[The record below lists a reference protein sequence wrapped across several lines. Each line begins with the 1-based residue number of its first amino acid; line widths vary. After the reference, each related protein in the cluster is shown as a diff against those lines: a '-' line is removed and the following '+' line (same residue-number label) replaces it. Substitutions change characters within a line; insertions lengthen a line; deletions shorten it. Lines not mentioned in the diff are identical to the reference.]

1 MAGFVFT
8 LHFRKWAHVWYRHK
22 QNRIFIISPG
32 VIYQLFFSLVKTEI
46 ALQLFQRFAALD
58 FLLVGLWHN
67 SEIFMWYCY
76 GFMDCIIK
84 GSCYYPYFFLLP
96 SFSKYSGF
104 IFKSS
109 VLVLLAVVLFHVSRV
124 NHKSPAKFGSIADLY
139 INENES

>member
-1 MAGFVFT
+1 MAQFGN
-8 LHFRKWAHVWYRHK
+8 LY
-22 QNRIFIISPG
+22 
-32 VIYQLFFSLVKTEI
+32 VILL
-46 ALQLFQRFAALD
+46 RFHGLYNQE
-58 FLLVGLWHN
+58 FLLL
-67 SEIFMWYCY
+67 SLL
-76 GFMDCIIK
+76 
-84 GSCYYPYFFLLP
+84 FLLP